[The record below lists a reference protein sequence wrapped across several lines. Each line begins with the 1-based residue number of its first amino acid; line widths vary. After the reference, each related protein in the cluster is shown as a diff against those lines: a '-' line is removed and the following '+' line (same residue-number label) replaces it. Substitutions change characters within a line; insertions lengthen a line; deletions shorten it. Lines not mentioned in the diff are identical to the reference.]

1 MAGDTKQLGISV
13 LQESSCYICATA
25 SIFCNNDDDF
35 LSCFSMFNTVHEGH
49 KSITHSGTSHCVLG
63 SQERLKQC

>member
-1 MAGDTKQLGISV
+1 MAGDTTEPGISV
-13 LQESSCYICATA
+13 MQESSHYICATA

-49 KSITHSGTSHCVLG
+49 NSIPH
-63 SQERLKQC
+63 